1 MPSKSNKETIAPTY
15 VINHSASNNQYTVW
29 HFDPSHPDLLTQITT
44 NSGATLPK
52 GQHLCAIGGYLLSYS
67 PPIKGAHGNNIR
79 YRLFNFDPKSPD
91 PLNDH
96 AIQQGLWE
104 QDKFSGYYD
113 HYTWDKE
120 MPDILQLIP
129 MTGYVLAFIP
139 SSARGSYRL
148 WNFDPAPTT
157 PGTKD
162 PLCNPITPQD
172 AFSLIGEGSQLL
184 PIGNYVLEW
193 IAAQSKYRLWSF
205 DPQEMTPL
213 QLPVIT
219 EGCWDDI
226 TTQHQLLVIGEYL
239 LDWLPSTRAYRLW
252 QFDPQQKNPLVK
264 TLRSGTL
271 PDGFDAN
278 SLLTAVQNTQHI
290 NAAAAATP
298 GSLDFM
304 RDKIE
309 HVVVYT
315 LESRT
320 MDNVLGWLYD
330 EKSPKINWVNA
341 EPPFLGNST
350 QYSNPGNGSTA
361 NVYKFKEGK
370 LGTDF
375 DLNSPAIDPFHGTP
389 DSIHQQ
395 YSKGYAA
402 YFKGEKPDMKG
413 FVANNCS
420 DEVMASLTPT
430 QLPVLNGLASSY
442 AVSDKWFSALPG
454 GTDSNRAF
462 AVTGSA
468 YNITTTY
475 EGAPQY
481 VFFPDRARRQSI
493 WKVLWNN
500 GITDWK
506 IYWSVKW
513 QNYVFSYHLYLKG
526 EIPSVDNNLDDYVA
540 PMTQFMNDAAAG
552 TLPKFSFLEP
562 AWIAPE
568 GATSYHPSG
577 DLVPA
582 ERELNLI
589 YQAVANGPG
598 WEKTALIIT
607 FSKGGGLYDHVPPPQ
622 TIKPWPKD
630 TNDGFSYDVLGPRV
644 PAIVVSPWVDE
655 NTVFRSADKSNPLSA
670 TSLAATLLEWFGIP
684 RARWGLGDRI
694 EKSET
699 FEEVFQR
706 ATPRTDKPKYKN
718 PYDKTYP
725 AQGDKPKKE
734 IPVMKSVD
742 IALGTK
748 EELQQLFS
756 VSNPGVKLTDAL
768 SHAFNQTLQ
777 RDMFFGSWADAYYH
791 EKSAQYYVKLTSP
804 NHDLSSYEKTI
815 PAMINAGKTALD
827 IFLKGKMES
836 SDMKFFLPFGLAM
849 SDYKSVQMLHFP
861 PSEALEFTDYLYNQT
876 CRRWELLLLHN
887 GFDSTQNTL
896 LERLIDLV
904 PIAAPGGDAKG
915 IAEYNMDFINYV
927 TALIELFLGNNALE
941 KVTAPMVVGGGPA
954 ISGFETIYKKQIEAQ
969 LPKGEKL
976 HTMSLVE
983 LEIVKG
989 KKTHVLCTN
998 HPSRYLYYSD
1008 KTSPNDEKE
1017 ALEIM
1022 REDLICSGWQS
1033 AMAEK
1038 WDSNAKQ
1045 VLEDMKEKWKSDAKV
1060 IQIMKDSNPEWS
1072 FGS

>member
-1 MPSKSNKETIAPTY
+1 MRNKPKQGAIAPTY
-15 VINHSASNNQYTVW
+15 VINRSNTSNEYTVW
-29 HFDPSHPDLLTQITT
+29 QFDPSNSTLLTQVKT
-44 NSGATLPK
+44 NPEVK
-52 GQHLCAIGGYLLSYS
+52 FQKDQHLCSVGGYLMSYS
-67 PPIKGAHGNNIR
+67 PPIKEGDYTNIN
-79 YRLFNFDPKSPD
+79 YRLFTFDPENPD
-91 PLNDH
+91 PLNGQ
-96 AIQQGLWE
+96 ALQQGYWE
-104 QDKFSGYYD
+104 QSKFSGYYD

-120 MPDILQLIP
+120 LPDILQLIP
-129 MTGYVLAFIP
+129 MTGYVLAYIP

-148 WNFDPAPTT
+148 WNFDPAPNA
-157 PGTKD
+157 PGKTD
-162 PLCNPITPQD
+162 PLCNAITPQD
-172 AFSLIGEGSQLL
+172 AFSLIGEGSQLH

-193 IAAQSKYRLWSF
+193 IATQSKYRVWSF
-205 DPQEMTPL
+205 DPQQMTPL
-213 QLPVIT
+213 QLPVIS
-219 EGCWDDI
+219 EGTWENI
-226 TTQHQLLVIGEYL
+226 SEKHELLVVGEYL
-239 LDWLPSTRAYRLW
+239 LDWIPSTRDYRLW
-252 QFDPQQKNPLVK
+252 LFDPQQKNPLTK
-264 TLRSGTL
+264 TIQSGTL
-271 PDGFDAN
+271 PKDFDA
-278 SLLTAVQNTQHI
+278 SSVLTSIQNTQQI
-290 NAAAAATP
+290 DSTAAETP
-298 GSLDFM
+298 GSMDFM

-330 EKSPKINWVNA
+330 EKTPKLNWVNA

-350 QYSNPGNGSTA
+350 KNSNQGNGKTV
-361 NVYKFKEGK
+361 NVYKFKDGK
-370 LGTDF
+370 LSTEY
-375 DLNSPAIDPFHGTP
+375 DLTAPVIDPFHGTP

-395 YSKGYAA
+395 YSKGYNA
-402 YFKGEKPDMKG
+402 YFNGDKPDMKG

-420 DEVMASLTPT
+420 KEVMVSLTPT

-481 VFFPDRARRQSI
+481 EYFPDSARRQSI

-526 EIPSVDNNLDDYVA
+526 DIPSVDKNIDDYVA
-540 PMTQFMNDAAAG
+540 PISQFMSDAKAG

-562 AWIAPE
+562 VWIAPS

-582 ERELNLI
+582 ERELNQI

-598 WEKTALIIT
+598 WDKTALIIT
-607 FSKGGGLYDHVPPPQ
+607 FSKGGGLYDHVSPPKA
-622 TIKPWPKD
+622 INPWPKD
-630 TNDGFSYDVLGPRV
+630 SNDGFSYDVLGPRV
-644 PAIVVSPWVDE
+644 PAIVVSPWVNE
-655 NTVFRSADKSNPLSA
+655 NTVFRSPNKSNPFSA
-670 TSLAATLLEWFGIP
+670 TSLPATLLEWFGIP

-725 AQGDKPKKE
+725 TQGDKPKKE

-756 VSNPGVKLTDAL
+756 VSNPSVKLTDAL

-791 EKSAQYYVKLTSP
+791 EKDAQYYVKLTSP

-815 PAMINAGKTALD
+815 PGMINAGKTALD
-827 IFLKGKMES
+827 IFVKGKMES

-861 PSEALEFTDYLYNQT
+861 PTEALEFTDYLYNQT

-915 IAEYNMDFINYV
+915 IAVYNTDFINYV
-927 TALIELFLGNNALE
+927 TTLIELFLGNNALK

-969 LPKGEKL
+969 LPKGEEL

-1008 KTSPNDEKE
+1008 KTSPNDEKQ

-1038 WDSNAKQ
+1038 WDSNPKE
-1045 VLEDMKEKWKSDAKV
+1045 VLEQMKAKWKSDTKV